1 MKNHENHENHK
12 NILKIARTSNPA
24 KGSYNEDRSSST
36 LDVNLAQNIVCR
48 RPVPDISFLSCF
60 HFLMILYD
68 FAQNREHRENRENH
82 ENHENIFMIFM
93 IFKTCRGPVL
103 DTKRARPT
111 KSRGPVLIIC
121 PVQYFK
127 NSNFL

>member
-1 MKNHENHENHK
+1 
-12 NILKIARTSNPA
+12 
-24 KGSYNEDRSSST
+24 
-36 LDVNLAQNIVCR
+36 
-48 RPVPDISFLSCF
+48 
-60 HFLMILYD
+60 MILYD

-111 KSRGPVLIIC
+111 KSRGPVPTIC
-121 PVQYFK
+121 RGEYIKIYATKDKFAHLKIANVSSMISKSRQKAQRILMTF
-127 NSNFL
+127 

>member
-1 MKNHENHENHK
+1 MKNHENHK

-60 HFLMILYD
+60 HFVMILYD

-82 ENHENIFMIFM
+82 ENHENHEI
-93 IFKTCRGPVL
+93 
-103 DTKRARPT
+103 
-111 KSRGPVLIIC
+111 IIC
-121 PVQYFK
+121 DFYDFQNMSRTGPRHEKVPTQK
-127 NSNFL
+127 VPRTGPLRVVG